1 MSEQSTYSN
10 DPDDMDGQEGVLDR
24 VGEGGA
30 LDTGGSEDIAGDSS
44 GGGAVGTPASSDPD
58 QMVDVGP
65 DDLGGTGGENAGG
78 AG

>member
-24 VGEGGA
+24 VG
-30 LDTGGSEDIAGDSS
+30 GD
-44 GGGAVGTPASSDPD
+44 GPGDAVGTPAVGTPASSDPE
-58 QMVDVGP
+58 QMTDVSP
-65 DDLGGTGGENAGG
+65 DDMGGTGGEDAGG